1 MRRLTRRQ
9 LLKSGGAAAAGLV
22 LSSLGCTLSGN
33 LQPTATQ
40 TALPEASL
48 TPFASPTSG
57 FTPSS
62 TLAPTITETPAP
74 VETATATS
82 TPVVVLTRGDVMKH
96 FPDSPS
102 SLVRTH
108 HSGVWSNKQLV
119 PNALIQMLDASI
131 TRLTGVNDA
140 IQAWKTLFD
149 PGENIA
155 IKVNTIFG
163 SIAFTKVPLV
173 MAVVDRLQAAGIPA
187 EQIMIFDRSGLEL
200 QNAGYT
206 LNKDGPGVR
215 CYGTDSMYT
224 GGFEVVKVP
233 VKLSNHLMKCDALI
247 NMPLIKQHAYA
258 GVSFAMKNH
267 YGTFDSPGSFHFG
280 DYIKH
285 GIPELNALAPIKDR
299 TRLIIGDA
307 LKVVLG
313 DSWTSEITGDSI
325 FMSFDPVA
333 HDTAGLQ
340 VLAEVMKSKG
350 KDPAGYIQR
359 ANAYLS
365 SAVDLGLG
373 TNDPA
378 HTNLQEVN
386 LS

>member
-1 MRRLTRRQ
+1 MT
-9 LLKSGGAAAAGLV
+9 
-22 LSSLGCTLSGN
+22 
-33 LQPTATQ
+33 TATQ
-40 TALPEASL
+40 P
-48 TPFASPTSG
+48 
-57 FTPSS
+57 
-62 TLAPTITETPAP
+62 PA
-74 VETATATS
+74 ATAAASS
-82 TPVVVLTRGDVMKH
+82 TPVVVVGRGDVMKH
-96 FPDSPS
+96 YPDTS
-102 SLVRTH
+102 SIVVRTQ
-108 HSGVWSNKQLV
+108 HSGVWSNQQLV

-131 TRLTGVNDA
+131 TQLTGVNDA
-140 IQAWKTLFD
+140 VQAWKTLFD
-149 PGENIA
+149 PREKIA
-155 IKVNTIFG
+155 IKVNTISG
-163 SIAFTKVPLV
+163 SIDYTHVPLV
-173 MAVVDRLQAAGIPA
+173 MAVADRLQTAGIPA
-187 EQIMIFDRSGLEL
+187 EQIMVYDRTGYEL

-206 LNKDGPGVR
+206 INKDGPGVH

-233 VKLSNHLMKCDALI
+233 VKLSNHLMNCDALI
-247 NMPLIKQHAYA
+247 NMPLVKQHAYA
-258 GVSFAMKNH
+258 GVTFAMKNH
-267 YGTFDSPGSFHFG
+267 YGTFDSPGSFHYG

-313 DSWTSEITGDSI
+313 DSWTSEVTGDLI

-340 VLAEVMKSKG
+340 VLTTAMQLKG
-350 KDPAGYIQR
+350 KDPAGYIQK

-378 HTNLQEVN
+378 HTRLLEVN

>member
-1 MRRLTRRQ
+1 M
-9 LLKSGGAAAAGLV
+9 
-22 LSSLGCTLSGN
+22 
-33 LQPTATQ
+33 
-40 TALPEASL
+40 
-48 TPFASPTSG
+48 
-57 FTPSS
+57 
-62 TLAPTITETPAP
+62 
-74 VETATATS
+74 
-82 TPVVVLTRGDVMKH
+82 PVVVLSRGDVMKH
-96 FPDSPS
+96 YPDAPS
-102 SLVRTH
+102 KVVRTH

-131 TRLTGVNDA
+131 TQLTGINDA
-140 IQAWKTLFD
+140 VQAWKTLFD
-149 PGENIA
+149 PGEKIA
-155 IKVNTIFG
+155 IKVNTISG
-163 SIAFTKVPLV
+163 SIAYTHVPLV
-173 MAVVDRLQAAGIPA
+173 MAVADRLQAAGIPA
-187 EQIMIFDRSGLEL
+187 EQIMIYDRTGYEL

-206 LNKDGPGVR
+206 INKDGPGVH

-247 NMPLIKQHAYA
+247 NMPLVKQHFYA
-258 GVSFAMKNH
+258 GVTFAMKNH
-267 YGTFDSPGSFHFG
+267 YGTFDSPGSFHYG

-285 GIPELNALAPIKDR
+285 GIPELNALPPIKDR

-307 LKVVLG
+307 LKVVLS
-313 DSWTSEITGDSI
+313 DSWTSEVTGDSI

-340 VLAEVMKSKG
+340 VLVDAMKSKG
-350 KDPAGYIQR
+350 KDPAGYIQM
-359 ANAYLS
+359 ANAYLV

-378 HTNLQEVN
+378 QTNLQEVN

>member
-1 MRRLTRRQ
+1 MRRLSRRQ
-9 LLKSGGAAAAGLV
+9 LLKSGSAVAAGLV
-22 LSSLGCTLSGN
+22 LSTLGCTGGSPL
-33 LQPTATQ
+33 PTT
-40 TALPEASL
+40 TPTTLPEPTL
-48 TPFASPTSG
+48 TPAASSTPG
-57 FTPSS
+57 ITPSA
-62 TLAPTITETPAP
+62 TLEPTTAATAAAA
-74 VETATATS
+74 ETATATA
-82 TPVVVLTRGDVMKH
+82 TPVVVISRGDMMKH
-96 FPDSPS
+96 YPDAPS
-102 SLVRTH
+102 KVVRTH

-119 PNALIQMLDASI
+119 PNALSQMLDATI
-131 TRLTGVNDA
+131 TQLTGVTDA

-163 SIAFTKVPLV
+163 SIEFTKVPLV
-173 MAVVDRLQAAGIPA
+173 MAVVDRLQAAGIPP

-206 LNKDGPGVR
+206 INKDGPGVH

-224 GGFEVVKVP
+224 GGFEVVKLP
-233 VKLSNHLMKCDALI
+233 VMLSNHLMKCDALI
-247 NMPLIKQHAYA
+247 NMPLVKQHAYA

-267 YGTFDSPGSFHFG
+267 YGTIDSPSSFHYG

-285 GIPELNALAPIKDR
+285 GISEINALAPIKDR

-313 DSWTSEITGDSI
+313 DSWTSETVGDSI

-340 VLAEVMKSKG
+340 VLVDAMKSKG
-350 KDPAGYIQR
+350 KDPAGYIQK
-359 ANAYLS
+359 ANAYLA
-365 SAVDLGLG
+365 SAFDLGLG

-378 HTNLQEVN
+378 QTDVQEIH